1 MPSDEWTKEDWER
14 LNNMAVKETSFIL
27 DSAEHPY
34 FAAKNLGIAI
44 LFNIGL
50 LLSWIF
56 LPKLMKWWVGG
67 SVGSDAVESLTYF
80 IIFCIALFFCGFSFT
95 YSAYKLFQLK
105 FSKKDETRINS
116 GFMSGYSA
124 ADERNRNYKI
134 WFISSL
140 GGFVNIFLILGLVE
154 ILEAILKN
162 L

>member
-14 LNNMAVKETSFIL
+14 LNNLAVKETNLIL

-34 FAAKNLGIAI
+34 FAAKNVGIAV
-44 LFNIGL
+44 LFNLGL
-50 LLSWIF
+50 LIGRLL
-56 LPKLMKWWVGG
+56 LPKLMTWWIGG
-67 SVGSDAVESLTYF
+67 SVGFDAVELMTYY
-80 IIFCIALFFCGFSFT
+80 IIYIIALFFCGFAIS
-95 YSAYKLFQLK
+95 YSLYKLFQLK
-105 FSKKDETRINS
+105 FTKKDETRIDS

-154 ILEAILKN
+154 IIEAILKN